1 MLIAPLL
8 LPLQLTFVTVPI
20 VNAKAFGW
28 VMACDNVAVQP
39 LASVTVTVY
48 VLGARLVIF
57 CVVAPLLHAYVYGVV
72 PPVIFM
78 FIAPLLL
85 PLQFTFVT
93 VPIVNANEFGWVM
106 DCDSVAVHPLASV
119 TVTVYVLGARLVIF

>member
-1 MLIAPLL
+1 MFIAPLL
-8 LPLQLTFVTVPI
+8 LPLQFTFVTVPI
-20 VNAKAFGW
+20 VKANEIGW

-39 LASVTVTVY
+39 LASITVTVY

-57 CVVAPLLHAYVYGVV
+57 CVVAPLLHAYVKGVV
-72 PPVIFM
+72 PPATFM

-93 VPIVNANEFGWVM
+93 VPIVNVNAFGWVM
-106 DCDSVAVHPLASV
+106 ACDIVAVHPLASV